1 MAISP
6 SGGSSQAAV
15 ESASPASGSG
25 SIGSGEA
32 TSNLPNIGIAQ
43 PNEGDSGSKM
53 TPVRKLY
60 NTRYLKLLLIFPLGL
75 ASPALPGRTLWK
87 WGLPRTCVPVLLMRN
102 NRMCSV
108 R

>member
-6 SGGSSQAAV
+6 SGGSSQAAA

-60 NTRYLKLLLIFPLGL
+60 NTRYLKLLLIIISTMVGQSGAAPTNVVEVGFAAYL
-75 ASPALPGRTLWK
+75 
-87 WGLPRTCVPVLLMRN
+87 RTCASN
-102 NRMCSV
+102 A
-108 R
+108 